1 MWCATFFSFFR
12 LSGVFALRFISGTFR
27 SLQVSTN
34 IAETSITIDEITHVV
49 DTGRVKEMQY
59 NPEKRMAH
67 LCETGCSQ
75 VSDNDVFGP
84 LSI

>member
-1 MWCATFFSFFR
+1 LSELFALRFISGTFR
-12 LSGVFALRFISGTFR
+12 PLRFISGTFR

-67 LCETGCSQ
+67 LCETWCSQ
-75 VSDNDVFGP
+75 VSDNDLFGP